1 MDLKQVDCC
10 EFFRVLSD
18 PTRLRV
24 LEALR
29 DGERC
34 VSEIVKQVGLPQ
46 PVVSHH
52 LGILRRS
59 GLVKAR
65 REGKQ
70 IHYRMCC
77 DCLAHFTRAFL
88 VRLGIG
94 MDVQRPG
101 EEMTA

>member
-1 MDLKQVDCC
+1 MDLKQVECC
-10 EFFRVLSD
+10 EFFKVLCD

-29 DGERC
+29 EGERC
-34 VSEIVKQVGLPQ
+34 VSEIVQQVGLSQ
-46 PVVSHH
+46 SVVSHH

-59 GLVKAR
+59 GLVEAR
-65 REGKQ
+65 REGKR

-88 VRLGIG
+88 ARLGIG
-94 MDVQRPG
+94 MDLWGPG
-101 EEMTA
+101 KEMTA